1 MKFINFFLCFW
12 FIFALLD
19 PGSGSSDPIESRFN
33 PDPETVHSTGSD
45 VTFLCCLDSTLATPP
60 ATTRRYRE
68 ATTTGAAQNPE
79 YDQIYLP
86 EDFGYPD
93 INNGGMSLTPGPPP
107 SQQMPPAGGSGRSY
121 ENYDPKYNIYEN
133 PEETGGPSEAGD
145 VGTDAGGVAGAGT
158 GGSTT
163 GRVKYARPNVSGT
176 LLVIGIICVVI
187 IAIILI
193 IVIVLKMRTTE
204 EASMKVTESKSF
216 QAEGEAVAASM
227 AAAAAGAT
235 AAPAASNGLHKAA
248 TRTSNNNNKPVK
260 EWYV

>member
-1 MKFINFFLCFW
+1 MVFY
-12 FIFALLD
+12 FA
-19 PGSGSSDPIESRFN
+19 
-33 PDPETVHSTGSD
+33 D
-45 VTFLCCLDSTLATPP
+45 V
-60 ATTRRYRE
+60 ATTPTTASSSSSSHHRYRE
-68 ATTTGAAQNPE
+68 ALPTAAQNPE

-93 INNGGMSLTPGPPP
+93 VTGGPPP
-107 SQQMPPAGGSGRSY
+107 PVQQMPPAGSGGRSY

-133 PEETGGPSEAGD
+133 PEEEAAVDGGVDD
-145 VGTDAGGVAGAGT
+145 VAGGVGS
-158 GGSTT
+158 GGSPT

-204 EASMKVTESKSF
+204 EASLKVTESKSF
-216 QAEGEAVAASM
+216 QAEGEVGVAATTS
-227 AAAAAGAT
+227 AVSTTGAT
-235 AAPAASNGLHKAA
+235 NGVHSTKVV
-248 TRTSNNNNKPVK
+248 RTSNNNNKPVK

>member
-1 MKFINFFLCFW
+1 
-12 FIFALLD
+12 
-19 PGSGSSDPIESRFN
+19 
-33 PDPETVHSTGSD
+33 
-45 VTFLCCLDSTLATPP
+45 
-60 ATTRRYRE
+60 
-68 ATTTGAAQNPE
+68 
-79 YDQIYLP
+79 
-86 EDFGYPD
+86 
-93 INNGGMSLTPGPPP
+93 MSLTPGPPP

-133 PEETGGPSEAGD
+133 PEETGGPSEAAEGGSD
-145 VGTDAGGVAGAGT
+145 GAGAAGAGT

-204 EASMKVTESKSF
+204 EASLKVTESKSF

-227 AAAAAGAT
+227 AAGAAGT
-235 AAPAASNGLHKAA
+235 TGASNGLHKAA
-248 TRTSNNNNKPVK
+248 ARTSNNNNKPVK